1 MPGMDTTKTPA
12 PNAPEAETTP
22 TDLTKAEAP
31 QPAGAETQAV
41 DKTSAESAT
50 PTEAATESAGDTAAA
65 KDAGFAD
72 RDLDEDDAFDED
84 HADEDARSGGVGAA
98 ASAVVAAGLGL
109 VALSGSWG
117 SRVLAE
123 RQTLIGQIQGDK
135 SAPPADQISSLY
147 GDAWQLTALANGVLS
162 TLALLVAVF
171 VLARPAFG
179 APGRTLPAWVRAVAW
194 AGVVLGG
201 IGIAVFAAMYFLP
214 LPTVPAAP
222 TP

>member
-1 MPGMDTTKTPA
+1 MDTKKTPA

-22 TDLTKAEAP
+22 TDLTKAEAS
-31 QPAGAETQAV
+31 QPAGAETTTARASATATAPV
-41 DKTSAESAT
+41 TADAPATATADKTAPANDAEVT
-50 PTEAATESAGDTAAA
+50 DQ
-65 KDAGFAD
+65 
-72 RDLDEDDAFDED
+72 DLDDDAFDEED
-84 HADEDARSGGVGAA
+84 ADEEARSGGVGAA

-135 SAPPADQISSLY
+135 SAPPADQISALY

-179 APGRTLPAWVRAVAW
+179 APGRTLPAWVRSVAW
-194 AGVVLGG
+194 AAVVLGG
-201 IGIAVFAAMYFLP
+201 LGILVFGAMYFLP
-214 LPTVPAAP
+214 LPSVPATPAP
-222 TP
+222 

>member
-1 MPGMDTTKTPA
+1 MDTKKTPA

-31 QPAGAETQAV
+31 QPAGAETA
-41 DKTSAESAT
+41 TAEK
-50 PTEAATESAGDTAAA
+50 TAAA
-65 KDAGFAD
+65 DKTGTAGDIAAVNDAEPAD
-72 RDLDEDDAFDED
+72 QDLDEDDAFDED
-84 HADEDARSGGVGAA
+84 HADEEARSGGVGAA

>member
-1 MPGMDTTKTPA
+1 MDTKKTPA

-31 QPAGAETQAV
+31 QPAGAET
-41 DKTSAESAT
+41 
-50 PTEAATESAGDTAAA
+50 ATESVTTESPTESPTTTASETAAA
-65 KDAGFAD
+65 KDAELTD
-72 RDLDEDDAFDED
+72 QDLDDDAFDEE
-84 HADEDARSGGVGAA
+84 HDEEARSGGVGAA

-135 SAPPADQISSLY
+135 SAPPADQISALY

-179 APGRTLPAWVRAVAW
+179 APGRTLPNWVRAVAW
-194 AGVVLGG
+194 AAVVLGG
-201 IGIAVFAAMYFLP
+201 LGILVFGALYFLP
-214 LPTVPAAP
+214 LPSVPAVSAP
-222 TP
+222 

>member
-1 MPGMDTTKTPA
+1 MDTKKTPA

-31 QPAGAETQAV
+31 QPAGAET
-41 DKTSAESAT
+41 AT
-50 PTEAATESAGDTAAA
+50 APATATAPVTETAPADGTAAVN
-65 KDAGFAD
+65 DAEPAD
-72 RDLDEDDAFDED
+72 QDLDEGDEDDAFDED
-84 HADEDARSGGVGAA
+84 HADEEARSGGVGAA

-135 SAPPADQISSLY
+135 SAPPADQISALY

-179 APGRTLPAWVRAVAW
+179 APGRTLPAWVRSVAW
-194 AGVVLGG
+194 AAVVLGG
-201 IGIAVFAAMYFLP
+201 LGIVVFGAMYFLP
-214 LPTVPAAP
+214 LPSVPAAP